1 MIANGLSVDVEDWFQ
16 TYNYER
22 IIPRDTWNAC
32 ELRVEA
38 NTRRLLDILGR
49 KGVRATFFVLGWIA
63 DRVPGLVR
71 SVLEDG
77 HEVATHG
84 YSHRRLIDLNAESF
98 REDLRRSLDSLN
110 AAGATR
116 VQGFR
121 APSFSLVRDTQWA
134 LDVLTE
140 YGLEYDS
147 SIFPTGAHQDYGISD
162 APLRLHRIREN
173 LWEIPMTALEVLG
186 RRLPVGGGG
195 YFRHF
200 PYSLTRFAMRR
211 VNAEGR
217 PVVFYLHPWELDP
230 HQPRP
235 AAPAWRIF
243 RQTVGLGRTAERL
256 ERLLDDFKF
265 VPLEEMLAAGRAEA
279 SELE

>member
-16 TYNYER
+16 TYNYEK
-22 IIPRDTWNAC
+22 IIPRDAWDAC

-38 NTRRLLDILGR
+38 NTRRLLDIFGR

-84 YSHRRLIDLNAESF
+84 YSHRRLIDLSAESF
-98 REDLRRSLDSLN
+98 SEDLRRSLDSLD

-116 VQGFR
+116 VRGFR

-147 SIFPTGAHQDYGISD
+147 SIFPTGAHRDYGISD

-173 LWEIPMTALEVLG
+173 LWEIPMTALQVLG

-243 RQTVGLGRTAERL
+243 RQTVGLGRTARRL

-265 VPLEEMLAAGRAEA
+265 VPLAEMLAAERARE